1 MKNIDQT
8 GTKFPF
14 SSNSKTNLESQTQT
28 GPGTHKNI
36 TIDILSLIN
45 KKQLFKEKKQMLS
58 VIGHKLQINNIK

>member
-14 SSNSKTNLESQTQT
+14 SSNSETNLESQTQT

-36 TIDILSLIN
+36 SRDILSLI
-45 KKQLFKEKKQMLS
+45 KS
-58 VIGHKLQINNIK
+58 SC